1 MATKL
6 RRSLFIG
13 LGGTGMKTIL
23 KTKSVL
29 LDNYGQ
35 EGELPPL
42 FAFLGVDTD
51 SNEYDLPTTSKKNDR
66 LTLSA
71 RERFSISVNNPKA
84 YFENSKREMQWMPH
98 QNQIFINT
106 LNRGAGQIRSNGRL
120 AFMYNRERLKERLIN
135 ALRDVRSSES
145 YSSKWK
151 NYEALESGE
160 DGNART
166 EVHVVFSLSG
176 GTGCGT
182 FIDVA
187 YLLREIARENNEDIT
202 INGYAV
208 MPGVFMSEIKSP
220 AARSRVQPNAYGA
233 LRDLDYL
240 MSLSTDERLVKISW
254 QNQETDE
261 IPFDSLVL
269 IDNKNSEGISYK
281 KITDL
286 TEMISL
292 ALLATTGQ
300 IGSQSKSVGDNV
312 KNDMINKA
320 FNVED
325 KCAWV
330 SAIGTAS
337 IIYDSE
343 HVAKVYEL
351 KVQNK
356 LIRELL
362 THTQDPNVI
371 ANNWIDNV
379 RIRENE
385 GKDQVIDRLYDIAQ
399 ITAPSLS
406 RNDMDKRTV
415 EAKTTAKMELYYQG
429 FQPSPEEWN
438 TKVDDFYAEVAAKLV
453 EKEKELCQGS
463 LGIANDFL
471 VEIKRQIND
480 IFVVMMRSELKEQ
493 EDERKNA
500 DTDYKSQIENLT
512 KYWND
517 GLFHSNSKID
527 NYLSLIRGYAQ
538 NYLIADLEAKR
549 RSYAVQFYAKLIE
562 LIDKEIANLQETI
575 KKFVSIIEDNDAV
588 IRELQNHFADSRNVV
603 INLAE
608 DIIKNVEV
616 KKDETILVSGLVDK
630 MPGKTLYAPATKE
643 TYKAILDEYTANL
656 KECEVLRAQT
666 IDDILNN
673 MTKED
678 FDDVIQR
685 AANHS
690 LPFLNIDDHGILLKS
705 TNRTLGSEEQFY
717 ICVPNVATCRLTQ
730 GEYFRDIIRSEIAE
744 TVSTGLTDRIII
756 YRQKRPVP
764 ALAIAGLDTLKL
776 PYDKD
781 QERVSFHVDEQ
792 LQQRMDEEEYSFQP
806 KKANQDEAIMA
817 WTMGCILDLIKFD
830 QGVYWYN
837 DDTIPVIAGPED
849 QWVNTRSAYRDRAFE
864 KFCQS
869 DHVIKQYF
877 AKFRKHLDEIG
888 KKAASELQADV
899 MENYFTKYS
908 HCQLTIN
915 TIKTGRGY
923 EETNKLITAE
933 NKCREQI
940 FKI

>member
-35 EGELPPL
+35 DGELPPL
-42 FAFLGVDTD
+42 FAFLGIDTD
-51 SNEYDLPTTSKKNDR
+51 SNEYELPTASKKNSN

-84 YFENSKREMQWMPH
+84 YFENSKRDMQWMPH

-106 LNRGAGQIRSNGRL
+106 LNRGAGQVRSNGRL
-120 AFMYNRERLKERLIN
+120 AFMYNRERLKERLRV
-135 ALRDVRSSES
+135 ALTDVRSSES
-145 YSSKWK
+145 YSAKWK
-151 NYEALESGE
+151 NYQALESGD
-160 DGNART
+160 DGNACT
-166 EVHVVFSLSG
+166 EVHIVFSLSG

-187 YLLREIARENNEDIT
+187 YLMREIARENNADIT
-202 INGYAV
+202 INGYGV
-208 MPGVFMSEIKSP
+208 MPGVFMEEIKAP

-240 MSLSTDERLVKISW
+240 MSISTDERLVKISW
-254 QNQETDE
+254 QSQETDE
-261 IPFDSLVL
+261 MPFDSLVL
-269 IDNKNSEGISYK
+269 IDNKNTEGICYK
-281 KITDL
+281 KISDL

-351 KVQNK
+351 KAQNK

-362 THTQDPNVI
+362 THTQDTNVI

-385 GKDQVIDRLYDIAQ
+385 GKDQVIDRLYDISQ
-399 ITAPSLS
+399 VTAPSLT
-406 RNDMDKRTV
+406 DKDFDKRTV
-415 EAKTTAKMELYYQG
+415 EAKITNKMDLYNQG

-438 TKVDDFYAEVAAKLV
+438 KKVDDFYAEVAAKLV
-453 EKEKELCQGS
+453 EKEKELCQVS
-463 LGIANDFL
+463 LGLFNDFL
-471 VEIKRQIND
+471 NEVKRQIND
-480 IFVVMMRSELKEQ
+480 IFVVMMRTELKEQ
-493 EDERKNA
+493 EDDRKNA
-500 DTDYKSQIENLT
+500 ETDFKSQIEQLDSYLNH
-512 KYWND
+512 
-517 GLFHSNSKID
+517 GLFHGKTD
-527 NYLSLIRGYAQ
+527 NYISLIKTYAQ

-549 RSYAVQFYAKLIE
+549 RSYAVQFYAKIIE
-562 LIDKEIANLQETI
+562 LIEKELTNLQESV
-575 KKFVSIIEDNDAV
+575 KKFTSIIEDNDAS
-588 IRELQNHFADSRNVV
+588 IRELQNHYGNSRNVV
-603 INLAE
+603 IDLAE
-608 DIIKNVEV
+608 DKIKNVEV
-616 KKDETILVSGLVDK
+616 KKDENVLVSGLIDR

-643 TYKAILDEYTANL
+643 TYKAILDDYTANL
-656 KECEVLRAQT
+656 KEREVLRAQT
-666 IDDILNN
+666 IDDILNE
-673 MTKED
+673 MSKEEFED
-678 FDDVIQR
+678 IIRR

-705 TNRTLGSEEQFY
+705 TNRTVGQEEQFY
-717 ICVPNVATCRLTQ
+717 ICVPDVATCRLTKN
-730 GEYFRDIIRSEIAE
+730 EYYRDIIRSEIAE

-764 ALAIAGLDTLKL
+764 ALAIGGLETLKL

-781 QERVSFHVDEQ
+781 QERVSFHIDEQ
-792 LQQRMDEEEYSFQP
+792 LQKRMDEEEYSFQP

-837 DDTIPVIAGPED
+837 DDTIPVIVGPED
-849 QWVNTRSAYRDRAFE
+849 QWVNTHSAYRDRAFE
-864 KFCQS
+864 KFCQN
-869 DHVIKQYF
+869 DHVVKQYF
-877 AKFRKHLDEIG
+877 AKFREHMDAIG
-888 KKAASELQADV
+888 KKATAELQADV

-933 NKCREQI
+933 NKCRESI